1 MLPKGETARR
11 APGKKKEASFDW
23 MYIDYNTLQNAAVA
37 NGLQCELILE
47 GEHFDYLAK
56 LTKI

>member
-1 MLPKGETARR
+1 
-11 APGKKKEASFDW
+11 

-37 NGLQCELILE
+37 NGLECKLILE

-56 LTKI
+56 LTL

>member
-1 MLPKGETARR
+1 
-11 APGKKKEASFDW
+11 

-47 GEHFDYLAK
+47 GEHFDYLAR
-56 LTKI
+56 LFI